1 MRWCWPQTGF
11 IVLIMVLGVLSM
23 LGGCGKKGPLY
34 KAGYKAG
41 QDGPTSSIVAA
52 RTESPVV
59 GSHGRQ
65 PPPRGMQDSVQE
77 PALPE

>member
-34 KAGYKAG
+34 KAGDKAAYTAC
-41 QDGPTSSIVAA
+41 QDGPASDIGNAHPAPCVGNRGRELALRSRPGSAL
-52 RTESPVV
+52 TE
-59 GSHGRQ
+59 
-65 PPPRGMQDSVQE
+65 
-77 PALPE
+77 